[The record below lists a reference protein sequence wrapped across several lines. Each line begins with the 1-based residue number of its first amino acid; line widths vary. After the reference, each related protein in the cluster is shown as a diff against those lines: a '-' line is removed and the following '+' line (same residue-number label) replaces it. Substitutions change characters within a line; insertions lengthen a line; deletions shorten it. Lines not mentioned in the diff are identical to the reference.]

1 MGVTDIRDLTRAS
14 YIRLGS
20 GHTLRETLGI
30 AVAALERRDAFPPMV
45 VLDEEGDVFG
55 IVTPLALLQGLCGD
69 DTDPDRSVGE
79 IFEGEGRGEDF
90 LERAQG
96 RLQTRILQVAVKDT
110 PLLDARH
117 SIVDAAR
124 KVADAGLDFLPVTE
138 GRRAIGVVHAADL
151 FGWVASLALD
161 EPLAESVEP

>member
-1 MGVTDIRDLTRAS
+1 MTGTDIRDLISPS

-20 GHTLRETLGI
+20 GHTLREALGI
-30 AVAALERRDAFPPMV
+30 AVVALESRGVFPPMV

-69 DTDPDRSVGE
+69 DSDPNPSPGD
-79 IFEGEGRGEDF
+79 IFEGEALEEDF

-96 RLQTRILQVAVKDT
+96 RLQTRILQVVIKP
-110 PLLDARH
+110 PLLLNARH

-124 KVADAGLDFLPVTE
+124 KVAQSGLDFLPVTE

-161 EPLAESVEP
+161 EPLVES